1 MLKQSLRVI
10 ASDIPG
16 ITAAIVV
23 AMPDCLHIGGW
34 EKGGESLPMEI
45 LGTYFGDLVR
55 SNRAAMR
62 VLEADPEQI
71 SLTIESLHRKVL
83 IREVS
88 KDFVLGVVFTSE
100 TPLGVARMGVE
111 RMVLPVTAELK
122 AFEITERPRI
132 QRAMDHLMA
141 YGAEAH
147 VMIDRIAIQ
156 TGIPTMKLRDES
168 GTLTDSE
175 IEMVIEKIKKLT
187 NSPNASF

>member
-1 MLKQSLRVI
+1 MLKQNLRVV

-23 AMPDCLHIGGW
+23 AMPDCLHIGSW
-34 EKGGESLPMEI
+34 EKGGESLPMET

-62 VLEADPEQI
+62 VLEGDPEHI

-100 TPLGVARMGVE
+100 TPLGVARMGLE
-111 RMVLPVTAELK
+111 RMVLPVSEELK

-147 VMIDRIAIQ
+147 VMLDRIAIQ
-156 TGIPTMKLRDES
+156 TGIPTPRLRDES
-168 GTLTDSE
+168 GTLKDDE
-175 IEMVIEKIKKLT
+175 IELVIEKIKKLT
-187 NSPNASF
+187 NSPNANF